1 MQEIELRE
9 IIEILSADR
18 EVFHYFKDR
27 YAAMLLGYMAGKGIS
42 VRAVKES
49 SMRGLLDKPHIRE
62 IVRTAH
68 DGILTPEMFA
78 AHPSAGCNAY
88 VVTLGEW
95 MRGDGYGWE
104 YGQTSRRGGN
114 LVVQLNFS
122 REHDQQYRRLI
133 RPDEKGHPFQYLCHP
148 INRNGR
154 HTLAWARI
162 DLSLEMGEALIE
174 EVQNDWLRTVLWRK
188 KAIQSGGC
196 REDLDRLARNY
207 LGAETTVE
215 NFGRYCD
222 QVLSSHCDIWDE
234 AILAAAISFLVE
246 KVGIRRIF
254 YHTHEGGNLWK
265 GISGRCPPKSLYT
278 TLPRRFGFRE
288 VMQRPSFLADAEPR
302 SALPV
307 RRRGEKSRKRA
318 ASAGRTRSVT
328 EEIRFFLL
336 EL

>member
-1 MQEIELRE
+1 MRE

-18 EVFHYFKDR
+18 EVFYYFKDR
-27 YAAMLLGYMAGKGIS
+27 YAAMLLGYIAGKGTS
-42 VRAVKES
+42 VRAIKES
-49 SMRGLLDKPHIRE
+49 HMRGLLDKPHIRE

-68 DGILTPEMFA
+68 DGMVRQEMFA
-78 AHPSAGCNAY
+78 VHPSAGSTAY

-95 MRGDGYGWE
+95 ARGDGYAWE
-104 YGQTSRRGGN
+104 YGQTSRRGSN

-133 RPDEKGHPFQYLCHP
+133 RPDENNHPFQYLCHP
-148 INRNGR
+148 INRSGR

-162 DLSLEMGEALIE
+162 DLSLEHGEALIE

-188 KAIQSGGC
+188 KAVQTGRS
-196 REDLDRLARNY
+196 RDDLDRLARNY
-207 LGAETTVE
+207 LGAETTAE

-222 QVLSSHCDIWDE
+222 QVLLPHCDIWDE

-254 YHTHEGGNLWK
+254 YHTHEGGTLWK

-288 VMQRPSFLADAEPR
+288 GIERPSFLADAELR

-307 RRRGEKSRKRA
+307 RRRGEKSRKRSL
-318 ASAGRTRSVT
+318 SAGRIRTVT
-328 EEIRFFLL
+328 EETRFFLL